1 MRALPFPDGVFAD
14 VTHLWCLYHVDD
26 PVVAIGEARRVLR
39 SGGCYYASTAGRD
52 NDPEVMWEGYPP
64 SSFDAEEAAAIVA
77 RVFDDV
83 EQERWDGKFFPLATR
98 EEVRAYCRHHYIPA
112 ERGEQ
117 AELPLWLTKGA
128 YSCVPPSPDPGVD
141 GRSQRPPWHRTHT
154 SAMPVV
160 MRRSGTLANRAIS
173 ADLASRRSN
182 RGSAGSARSTR
193 AIRASQR
200 VPPTRRSATSAP
212 CELQQRDDILA
223 VSKRR
228 RPRLDPSRRQA
239 TNTNGASTSASALI
253 VAMARGS

>member
-1 MRALPFPDGVFAD
+1 MTTVPPDYDSDPERWQAWAALQDVHDMIAPALRGPVLDVGCGDGRLASLVRTGVSWIGVDSSAAQLGANPYRPVVLADMRALPFPDGVFAE

-98 EEVRAYCRHHYIPA
+98 QEVRAYCRHHYIPA

-117 AELPLWLTKGA
+117 AELPLWLTKR
-128 YSCVPPSPDPGVD
+128 GVLV
-141 GRSQRPPWHRTHT
+141 R
-154 SAMPVV
+154 
-160 MRRSGTLANRAIS
+160 
-173 ADLASRRSN
+173 
-182 RGSAGSARSTR
+182 
-193 AIRASQR
+193 
-200 VPPTRRSATSAP
+200 
-212 CELQQRDDILA
+212 
-223 VSKRR
+223 
-228 RPRLDPSRRQA
+228 A
-239 TNTNGASTSASALI
+239 TNS
-253 VAMARGS
+253 